1 MPPPDGIQQ
10 RARALAVTA
19 VMVGLGLYVAVRL
32 ISSVATVLIG
42 AAVISAVGYA
52 ILLVVRRQRW

>member
-1 MPPPDGIQQ
+1 
-10 RARALAVTA
+10 
-19 VMVGLGLYVAVRL
+19 MVGLGLYVAVRL